1 LALDAPGGLR
11 LSVQDAGNDPQGR
24 PLLAMRPEGLTQHR
38 VFVTA
43 PPGAG
48 LGEPTPVTFRLLDA
62 RGRVVAR
69 EGSVFL
75 GPKP

>member
-1 LALDAPGGLR
+1 
-11 LSVQDAGNDPQGR
+11 
-24 PLLAMRPEGLTQHR
+24 MRPDGLTQHR

-48 LGEPTPVTFRLLDA
+48 LGEPTPVTSRLLDA

-69 EGSVFL
+69 GGSVLL